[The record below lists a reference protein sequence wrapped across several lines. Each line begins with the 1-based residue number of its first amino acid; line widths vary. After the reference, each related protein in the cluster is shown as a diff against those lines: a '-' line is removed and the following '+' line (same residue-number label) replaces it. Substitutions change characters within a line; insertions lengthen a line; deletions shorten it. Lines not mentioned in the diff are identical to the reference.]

1 LKHINNNIAQ
11 SEIQN
16 WVSAARLRTLPLA
29 LASIGMG
36 NLICLGH
43 PAFRQGVFFL
53 ALLTTVFMQVLSNF
67 ANDLG
72 DSEHGADHA
81 KRQGPA
87 RTIQAGLISRMAM
100 KRAVL
105 LMAVLSLIS
114 GMVLLWQAFAG
125 NWSEAFPLFAAGLL
139 SIAAAW
145 YYTNGKKPYGYLALG
160 DLAVFLFFGLLAVL
174 GIVWLQLQEFRLVF
188 LLPAC
193 TSGCWSVA
201 VMNLNNMRDLESD
214 AAAGKRSVPM
224 LLGKTGSRV
233 YQTILVLGGILCVLI
248 FWWPV
253 NKVLLAGALPG
264 VLLMLRTLPVVW
276 QEDAPPKLDRLLK
289 PQALGTF
296 ISVAGMYLAWYLA
309 QFS

>member
-1 LKHINNNIAQ
+1 
-11 SEIQN
+11 
-16 WVSAARLRTLPLA
+16 
-29 LASIGMG
+29 M
-36 NLICLGH
+36 
-43 PAFRQGVFFL
+43 
-53 ALLTTVFMQVLSNF
+53 
-67 ANDLG
+67 
-72 DSEHGADHA
+72 
-81 KRQGPA
+81 
-87 RTIQAGLISRMAM
+87 
-100 KRAVL
+100 
-105 LMAVLSLIS
+105 
-114 GMVLLWQAFAG
+114 
-125 NWSEAFPLFAAGLL
+125 
-139 SIAAAW
+139 
-145 YYTNGKKPYGYLALG
+145 
-160 DLAVFLFFGLLAVL
+160 
-174 GIVWLQLQEFRLVF
+174 VWLQLQEFRLVF

-193 TSGCWSVA
+193 ASGCWSVA